1 MSSPSFPPLFFLYLT
16 LLWPVVVTIVCQRAE
31 SARSF
36 LCDCI
41 AFMPLR
47 MLPWRPGVTT
57 QRTSSTFGQP
67 HVPQPQLQCPAV
79 RDRQIAS
86 WLTLWCAMPS
96 DGKALHK
103 QWQPPY
109 SPSHE
114 RVDYG
119 WRKGVQKVAPQPTHS
134 WAWLSLSTRR
144 QWDVSRWPP
153 RGHQFVPITRPRIN
167 WLVHHPQWHVHY
179 WVNECVTLFV
189 STARRSS
196 SLFFTICLPWI
207 RAYFKMK

>member
-114 RVDYG
+114 RVDDMAG
-119 WRKGVQKVAPQPTHS
+119 ERESKRLLLSQPIRELDWVCLQDANETFLDGLFEDTNLCQLRVQGLTDWSTIHS
-134 WAWLSLSTRR
+134 DTYTTEWMS
-144 QWDVSRWPP
+144 V
-153 RGHQFVPITRPRIN
+153 
-167 WLVHHPQWHVHY
+167 
-179 WVNECVTLFV
+179 
-189 STARRSS
+189 
-196 SLFFTICLPWI
+196 
-207 RAYFKMK
+207 